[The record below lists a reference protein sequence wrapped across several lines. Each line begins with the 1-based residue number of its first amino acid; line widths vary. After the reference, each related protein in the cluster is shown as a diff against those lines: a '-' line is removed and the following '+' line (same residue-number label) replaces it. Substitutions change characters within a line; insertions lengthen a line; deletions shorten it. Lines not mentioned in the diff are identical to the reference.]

1 MNSHAGF
8 LLDVSNLDSGFGT
21 FGENT
26 AVDER
31 LTLVVGSFLG
41 ASIHSCL
48 AFDVRLKSI
57 RNGRNMNET
66 VMRMKVYFLT
76 TLTMSWFHP
85 VQRRHR
91 TRGETFFL
99 ATPQK
104 RTLQFFRSKMFEVPN
119 NSTLPTCGHQRHTK
133 TKLQG
138 SWQSGWAF
146 MPWRSGA
153 RKVFLEMVIRS
164 AVWERST
171 NLGNIWKDYID
182 I

>member
-1 MNSHAGF
+1 MKSKAGTWDVSSLGHQTPWMMLAFNIRYPDARRNFGSLNNLNMFFFKLHLPVLNSHAGF

-76 TLTMSWFHP
+76 TLTMS
-85 VQRRHR
+85 
-91 TRGETFFL
+91 
-99 ATPQK
+99 
-104 RTLQFFRSKMFEVPN
+104 
-119 NSTLPTCGHQRHTK
+119 
-133 TKLQG
+133 
-138 SWQSGWAF
+138 
-146 MPWRSGA
+146 
-153 RKVFLEMVIRS
+153 
-164 AVWERST
+164 
-171 NLGNIWKDYID
+171 
-182 I
+182 